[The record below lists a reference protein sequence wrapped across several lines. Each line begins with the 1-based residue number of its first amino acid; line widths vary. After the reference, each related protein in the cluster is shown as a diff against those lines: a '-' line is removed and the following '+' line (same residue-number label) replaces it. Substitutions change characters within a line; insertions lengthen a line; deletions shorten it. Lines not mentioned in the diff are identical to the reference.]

1 MGVES
6 LSSWLRGQE
15 NLYQS
20 VRVNISNAN
29 LHGGQSST
37 CLVFDLRALGLYLC
51 RYLSAPPDQCGDYSE
66 FAASAHGVSSNPF
79 TLTRHICHTSVQHLH
94 QRVMPQIFHAL
105 RSVGIEPVL
114 VAEGW

>member
-1 MGVES
+1 MGVER

-66 FAASAHGVSSNPF
+66 FAASAHGVSSNAV
-79 TLTRHICHTSVQHLH
+79 L
-94 QRVMPQIFHAL
+94 AL
-105 RSVGIEPVL
+105 PRSLATFATIPSSIYTN
-114 VAEGW
+114 A